1 MTKRKLPEKKDHII
15 EIIDLHKSFED
26 NYVLRGVNLKIR
38 RGEIMTLIG
47 GSGTGKTVILRSII
61 GLIRPDQGKVIFNGG
76 DITHYT
82 EEQFIEVRKEIGML
96 FQGGALFDSLN
107 VLDNVCYPLR
117 EHTPLSEDEIRK
129 RGITILEEVGLNG
142 KEGLFPAD
150 LSGGMKRRVGIARSI
165 ILEPEMIL
173 FDEPTTGLD
182 PYNTRNIS
190 ELIVELNKTRGI
202 TSLIVTHDMETALK
216 ITDRLAMLYEGRIAM
231 IGTREEIMSSQ
242 DTLVKSFISG
252 EALAH

>member
-1 MTKRKLPEKKDHII
+1 MTKLKLQGKKENII
-15 EIIDLHKSFED
+15 EILDLHKTFED

-61 GLIRPDQGKVIFNGG
+61 GLIRSDQGKIIFNGVN
-76 DITHYT
+76 ITHYT

-129 RGITILEEVGLNG
+129 KGITILEELGLNG
-142 KEGLFPAD
+142 KEDLFPAD